1 MLREADL
8 LMKML
13 LYCIVISLKQ
23 TFEEPN
29 HKKHNKCFQY
39 SITSGL
45 DYNNIKKKYLK
56 KQKNLK
62 ELIEIF
68 NHNKD
73 NGKNLNKATL

>member
-1 MLREADL
+1 MLPVFNNFWIKL
-8 LMKML
+8 
-13 LYCIVISLKQ
+13 
-23 TFEEPN
+23 
-29 HKKHNKCFQY
+29 NK
-39 SITSGL
+39 
-45 DYNNIKKKYLK
+45 IKKKYLK